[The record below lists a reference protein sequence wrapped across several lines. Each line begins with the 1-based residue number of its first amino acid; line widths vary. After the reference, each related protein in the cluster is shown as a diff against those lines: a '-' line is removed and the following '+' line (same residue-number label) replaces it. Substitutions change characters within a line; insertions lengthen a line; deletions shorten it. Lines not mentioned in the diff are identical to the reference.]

1 MRTQIGVGMVVNGV
15 RVSVDG
21 LSITNAEMLHAAMV
35 GAEFFGPPGFE
46 HTSVALKAMND
57 IVHILFALG

>member
-1 MRTQIGVGMVVNGV
+1 MVVNGV

-21 LSITNAEMLHAAMV
+21 LSITDAEMLHAATV
-35 GAEFFGPPGFE
+35 GAEFLGPPGFK

-57 IVHILFALG
+57 IVHISFGVG